1 MLHKAIVSDMGEII
15 NDDITKEV
23 VVESYYKKGERKKS
37 STDDKVGKMLIGKG
51 AKYLVGQIPFVGDI
65 INELG
70 ITEDIVGGAFDS
82 GSNEDDLELVEE
94 KAKNEYLNVGL
105 VTNEFNGV
113 RPMIVIDL
121 EHKHNSPKKVEVFNS
136 NRSQLFSEKVS
147 NANLLKGYKFN
158 TCIEDI
164 DTVKFGKYEQDGDID
179 NGKEDIDWVV
189 LAREDDKALLMSK
202 YILSLNKYNEDKEDI
217 TYEESTIRGFLN
229 NDFYD
234 EAFSENEMNIIL
246 ETKVL
251 NKDNNNIYQKSS
263 SGDKKM
269 DTVGGEDTE
278 DYVFILSFDEA
289 KKYLGNMSAVY
300 MNAGKLTES
309 EKKYYKNDTNL
320 CNTTITKAV
329 NESNIHNT
337 GKSYK
342 NYPPMK
348 ITSTKYQQTDWWLR
362 DVGRYQNYACYVSE
376 GINDKGATVTSLKG
390 VRPCIWVKIK

>member
-1 MLHKAIVSDMGEII
+1 
-15 NDDITKEV
+15 
-23 VVESYYKKGERKKS
+23 
-37 STDDKVGKMLIGKG
+37 
-51 AKYLVGQIPFVGDI
+51 
-65 INELG
+65 
-70 ITEDIVGGAFDS
+70 
-82 GSNEDDLELVEE
+82 
-94 KAKNEYLNVGL
+94 
-105 VTNEFNGV
+105 
-113 RPMIVIDL
+113 
-121 EHKHNSPKKVEVFNS
+121 
-136 NRSQLFSEKVS
+136 
-147 NANLLKGYKFN
+147 
-158 TCIEDI
+158 
-164 DTVKFGKYEQDGDID
+164 
-179 NGKEDIDWVV
+179 
-189 LAREDDKALLMSK
+189 MSK

-300 MNAGKLTES
+300 MNAGKLAES